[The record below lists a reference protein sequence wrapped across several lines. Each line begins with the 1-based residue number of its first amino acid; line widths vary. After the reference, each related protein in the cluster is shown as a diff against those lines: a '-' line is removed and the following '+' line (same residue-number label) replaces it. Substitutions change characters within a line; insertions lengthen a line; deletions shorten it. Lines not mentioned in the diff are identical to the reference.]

1 MSPSHFIQIQKI
13 RKNFASQHGEH
24 LALDGI
30 EMEISQSSIVGI
42 IGKSGSGKSTLM
54 RCMTLLERP
63 DAGRI
68 YIDQEEIT
76 SLDSQRLKLMR
87 RKISLVPQTLE
98 LLNNRT
104 IWRNIALP
112 LEIAGLARSA
122 MDEKITEMADLVGIR
137 DKLNAYPR
145 QLSGGQK
152 QRVAI
157 ARALVTHPK
166 ILLCDEFTSALD
178 PTTTRGILS
187 LIRTIRDK
195 TGVTVILITHDMS
208 ILLDICEF
216 LYVMDQGQVIE
227 SGTTQTIVNSPQH
240 ELTKSLLHRHFPS
253 EESGDL

>member
-1 MSPSHFIQIQKI
+1 MSPSHFIQIQQI
-13 RKNFASQHGEH
+13 RKKFASQHGDH

-63 DAGRI
+63 DTGSI
-68 YIDQEEIT
+68 YIDKEEIT
-76 SLDSQRLKLMR
+76 SLDQQRLKLMR
-87 RKISLVPQTLE
+87 RKISLVPQSLE

-104 IWRNIALP
+104 VWRNIALP
-112 LEIAGLARSA
+112 LEIAGLARSD
-122 MDEKITEMADLVGIR
+122 MDEKIKEIAELVGIQ
-137 DKLNAYPR
+137 DKLHAYPR

-178 PTTTRGILS
+178 PSTTRGILS

-216 LYVMDQGQVIE
+216 LYVMDEGKVIE
-227 SGTTQTIVNSPQH
+227 YGSTQEIVNSPQH
-240 ELTKSLLHRHFPS
+240 DLTKSLLHKHSPIDGP
-253 EESGDL
+253 GDL